1 MKSTYFLIALFFSS
15 FIVQAQNKKEN
26 NATVIASLKKNINYL
41 ANDKLEGRRTGTA
54 GEKLAYEFIQ
64 NEFRKAGLQ
73 TFTANKNYV
82 QEFKSAEPVRLRSCT
97 VKGSSGKPSFRA

>member
-1 MKSTYFLIALFFSS
+1 MKPNYF
-15 FIVQAQNKKEN
+15 FISLLLNCFVAQAQQKSSNE
-26 NATVIASLKKNINYL
+26 TLVIASLKKNINYL
-41 ANDKLEGRRTGTA
+41 ADDKLEGRRTGTA

-64 NEFRKAGLQ
+64 NEFRKADLQ